1 MLDEEITLLKAL
13 SEKPR
18 IVCGGAIETAR
29 ELKEKGFATLELRA
43 PGEYECAITD
53 QGVAALAAVS
63 LS

>member
-1 MLDEEITLLKAL
+1 MLDQEVTLLKAL
-13 SEKPR
+13 SDKPR

-29 ELKEKGFATLELRA
+29 ALKKKGFATLEMRE
-43 PGEYECAITD
+43 PGEYECVITD

>member
-1 MLDEEITLLKAL
+1 MLDEEVTLLKAL
-13 SEKPR
+13 SVKR
-18 IVCGGAIETAR
+18 RVVCGGAIETAH
-29 ELKEKGFATLELRA
+29 ELKKKGFATLEMRD

>member
-1 MLDEEITLLKAL
+1 MLDEELTLLKAL

-18 IVCGGAIETAR
+18 VVCGGAIETAQL
-29 ELKEKGFATLELRA
+29 LKKKGFATVELRD

-53 QGVAALAAVS
+53 QGAAALAAVS